1 MHPADI
7 DTDQLL
13 RHARTGDAPAVAALL
28 ERYRQR
34 LNQMVQVRLDP
45 RVRCRID
52 PSDVVQETLFAA
64 SQKMST
70 YLADQPL
77 PFYPWLRQIAWEKL
91 VHLHDRHLR
100 AAKRSVARE
109 QFQRAEL
116 SDESAIDL
124 AQRLI
129 GDASSPSAA
138 AVRHELRQRVRQ
150 ALDDLADADREMLL
164 LRYLEQMPSKEIA
177 AVMGTSEAAVN
188 MRHMR
193 ALERMRRVLASDYCE
208 D

>member
-7 DTDQLL
+7 DTDLLL
-13 RHARTGDAPAVAALL
+13 RDARTGDAWAVAALL

-34 LNQMVQVRLDP
+34 LNQMVQVRLHP

-100 AAKRSVARE
+100 AAKRSVVRE
-109 QFQRAEL
+109 QFQQTEL

-138 AVRHELRQRVRQ
+138 ALGHELRQRVRQ
-150 ALDDLADADREMLL
+150 ALDDLVDADREMLL
-164 LRYLEQMPSKEIA
+164 LRYLEQMSSKEIA
-177 AVMGTSEAAVN
+177 AIMGTSEAAVN